1 MSEIHEQYFES
12 LYESQMKCVN
22 NSLTRDAK
30 RVILDLMNVIV
41 DNAPSKEKDGAVE
54 HALGWLKNNPQ

>member
-12 LYESQMKCVN
+12 LYESQMQCVN

>member
-1 MSEIHEQYFES
+1 MPEPYEQYFEKQ
-12 LYESQMKCVN
+12 YQEEMKCVN

-41 DNAPSKEKDGAVE
+41 DNAPVKEKDGAVE
-54 HALGWLKNNPQ
+54 HALGWLKDNPS

>member
-12 LYESQMKCVN
+12 LYESQMQCVN
-22 NSLTRDAK
+22 NSLTRDAR